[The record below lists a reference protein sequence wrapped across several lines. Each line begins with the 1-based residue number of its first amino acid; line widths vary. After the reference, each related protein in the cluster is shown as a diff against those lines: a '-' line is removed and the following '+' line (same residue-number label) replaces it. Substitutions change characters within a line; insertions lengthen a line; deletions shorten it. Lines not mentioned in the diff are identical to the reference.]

1 MSGDP
6 EGTSIDVMTSEQS
19 RTEATDPYCLR
30 AGEATELLAGH
41 PWRRFVVVGDSVAEG
56 LGDSVPGYPDLPWG
70 ERIAA
75 ELTESQPELAFV
87 NLARSNTLAADVR
100 AGQLDSALEFAPDLA
115 LVACG
120 GYDVLRPAF
129 DPLTV
134 EAEIELIVSAL
145 TAQGCDVITVG
156 IFDGSRSP
164 GMPERFRAG
173 MEQRLRELAT
183 ATRRVADRFHTVH
196 VDLTAHPAA
205 GDPDVYSADGIHGN
219 RRAHAIS
226 AAEAVRALGAR
237 LATAKS
243 DSADGAVTAAGKES
257 VR

>member
-1 MSGDP
+1 
-6 EGTSIDVMTSEQS
+6 MTTE
-19 RTEATDPYCLR
+19 RARGEATDRYCLD
-30 AGEATELLAGH
+30 AGEAAGLLANH
-41 PWRRFVVVGDSVAEG
+41 PWRRFVVLGDSVAEG
-56 LGDSVPGYPDLPWG
+56 LGDPVPGYPDLPWA

-75 ELTESQPELAFV
+75 ELSQSQPELAFL
-87 NLARSNTLAADVR
+87 NLGRSNTLAADVR

-129 DPLTV
+129 DPLTI
-134 EAEIELIVSAL
+134 EAEIEMIVSAL
-145 TAQGCDVITVG
+145 VARGADVITVG

-173 MEQRLRELAT
+173 MEQRLRELAD
-183 ATRRVADRFHTVH
+183 ATRRVADRFGTVH
-196 VDLTAHPAA
+196 VDLSTHPAA
-205 GDPDVYSADGIHGN
+205 GEADVYSADGIHGN

-237 LATAKS
+237 LASVKS
-243 DSADGAVTAAGKES
+243 GGPDAAVTAAAKEPT
-257 VR
+257 R